1 MRPINA
7 ETFPNKLKEMMIQI
21 DKNRGEPEEDWFLNG
36 FDEFVIALDV
46 IDLVKEMPTIDAV
59 PVIRCKDCKWWKTN
73 YSWSTGEFKV
83 CVREAYEPSRKA
95 EDYCSYGERS
105 TKDETN

>member
-1 MRPINA
+1 MRLIDA

-21 DKNRGEPEEDWFLNG
+21 DKNRGEPEEDWFLYG

-59 PVIRCKDCKWWKTN
+59 PVVRCKDCKYYN
-73 YSWSTGEFKV
+73 GIDHY
-83 CVREAYEPSRKA
+83 CVNDGVLVKA
-95 EDYCSYGERS
+95 DDYCSWGERRD
-105 TKDETN
+105 DE